1 MRMIDSASMG
11 DGWIP
16 RIVLAAGCAALV
28 AGCGGGG
35 GGDEGARDAAEA
47 YVQARSQGDAAK
59 VCELY
64 STELISRL
72 GASNCQAFVKEQ
84 TGGVATSFTLIGV
97 TQSDGHAT
105 ATIKATAAGES
116 HSESAPVQI
125 TLERQD
131 GAWKITSLGKTGHG

>member
-11 DGWIP
+11 DAWIP
-16 RIVLAAGCAALV
+16 RIALLAGCAALV
-28 AGCGGGG
+28 AGCGGGA
-35 GGDEGARDAAEA
+35 GDDDGARDAAQA
-47 YVQARSQGDAAK
+47 YVHARSQGDAAK

-64 STELISRL
+64 STELISKL

-97 TQSDGHAT
+97 TVSDGHAT
-105 ATIKATAAGES
+105 ATIKGTAAGES

-125 TLERQD
+125 TLQRQD
-131 GAWKITSLGKTGHG
+131 GEWRITGLGKTGQG